1 MTCIEQSRQRNEAGF
16 TLIELMNVMVIS
28 SIIAIGAGI
37 ILVSSYRFFE
47 KATQKAVLQQEMNFA
62 FELIGKR
69 IRESDLSRYAIYTQY
84 GGIISGSGSCIY
96 VEYSATEGY
105 YIYKQS
111 SSLLVKKKTETAQ
124 VLLTDMVSG
133 LTFSNSSNVIQVS
146 MTGYL
151 GGYTLSNSC
160 QYRFRN

>member
-1 MTCIEQSRQRNEAGF
+1 MTYNRNDRMRSEAGF

-37 ILVSSYRFFE
+37 ILVSSYRFVD
-47 KATQKAVLQQEMNFA
+47 KASQKTVLQREMNFA

-69 IRESDLSRYAIYTQY
+69 IRESDLSRYAIYAQY
-84 GGIISGSGSCIY
+84 GGAISSSGSCIY
-96 VEYSATEGY
+96 VEYSASEGY

-111 SSLLVKKKTETAQ
+111 SNLLVKKKTETAQ
-124 VLLTDMVSG
+124 VLLTNMMSN
-133 LTFSNSSNVIQVS
+133 LTFSSSSKVIQVS